1 MQYGKLMKTESG
13 VILSIVDKAFP
24 VHEVSPY
31 KAGTSKWLNLV
42 SKTESGEKVLELS
55 DGEVRW
61 YDQVLDMPDASLDMG
76 IVEYKGRRFKAIET
90 KVHAEVTTRT
100 TGGITK
106 EESITSLYAD
116 EEDEDVLFSI
126 EQKGDKL
133 FVWYS
138 DRTISPRD
146 IKLAQ

>member
-1 MQYGKLMKTESG
+1 MQYRKLIKTESG
-13 VILSIVDKAFP
+13 AILSVNGKAFP

-42 SKTESGEKVLELS
+42 SKTKSGEKVLELS

-61 YDQVLDMPDASLDMG
+61 YDQVLDMPDASLDME
-76 IVEYKGRRFKAIET
+76 IVEYKGRRFNVIET
-90 KVHAEVTTRT
+90 RVHAEVTTCT
-100 TGGITK
+100 AEGITK
-106 EESITSLYAD
+106 EESITSLYED

-138 DRTISPRD
+138 DGTISLKD
-146 IKLAQ
+146 IKLA